1 MGGVAHV
8 LEQDPELGERLNI
21 EEFGLASQAAIAR
34 VETIASGQ
42 WDEPDE
48 PGRYRDG
55 FGLLV
60 LEGVLARRVRLER
73 FECTELL
80 GQGDLLRPWTFDAA
94 ALSSIPS
101 RVTWNVLEPVRMAV
115 LDRRYATA
123 TARWPELTA
132 ALMDRIIQRA
142 RYLAFQLA
150 VGHLVRVDSR
160 LLVILWHYADRWGRM
175 TKDGAVLTMP
185 LTHGVLAGIIGARRP
200 SVTTALGRLEQ
211 EGRLERRADGSWLML
226 GQPPRDFLHLRESSA
241 DPAQMVNTLAA
252 D

>member
-1 MGGVAHV
+1 MGYVAHV
-8 LEQDPELGERLNI
+8 LEQDPELGERLNL
-21 EEFGLASQAAIAR
+21 EDLTHASEAAIAR
-34 VETIASGQ
+34 VETIGSGQ

-55 FGLLV
+55 YGLLV
-60 LEGVLARRVRLER
+60 LEGVLARHVRLER

-80 GQGDLLRPWTFDAA
+80 GQGDLLRPWTFDAS

-101 RVTWNVLEPVRMAV
+101 HVTWNVLEPVRMAV
-115 LDRRYATA
+115 LDRRFAMATA
-123 TARWPELTA
+123 HWPELTA

-185 LTHGVLAGIIGARRP
+185 LTHGVLAGVIGARRP

-211 EGRLERRADGSWLML
+211 EGLLERRADGSWLLL
-226 GQPPRDFLHLRESSA
+226 GEPPRDFIRLRESS
-241 DPAQMVNTLAA
+241 PEHEQLANA
-252 D
+252 